1 MIGEP
6 IPPFAHQ
13 VALQHVGQR
22 QACLAGEELVR
33 IDLEL
38 ALAVQ
43 LLVEGRSYQ
52 VALQLAGRWQA
63 CLAGE
68 ELGRVGPVLALA
80 VALPVEGRL
89 TAPLPRLLGLTL
101 CLWLRHVR
109 VVLAEQK
116 GPACPRLE

>member
-1 MIGEP
+1 MGPP

-13 VALQHVGQR
+13 VALHLAGRR
-22 QACLAGEELVR
+22 QACLAREELGRV
-33 IDLEL
+33 DPEL

-43 LLVEGRSYQ
+43 LLVEGRFYQ

-68 ELGRVGPVLALA
+68 ELGRIGPELALA
-80 VALPVEGRL
+80 VALLVEGRL